1 MWKIWLLIAG
11 GFTVLEI
18 FTTGFLVFWFGIGAL
33 ITMLVSFFV
42 PNIYIQ
48 SAVFIISSVIL
59 LFATRKF
66 ADKVQKS
73 SPVVKTNAYRTENKI
88 GKVIQEINPIEG
100 KGEVKVGGEVW
111 SAKSFD
117 ESIIPVDSEV
127 IVDHIE
133 GVKVIVKPTFTKAPS
148 PKNK

>member
-33 ITMLVSFFV
+33 FAMIASFFI

-48 SAVFIISSVIL
+48 SAIFIISSVIL

-66 ADKVQKS
+66 ADKVQKNT
-73 SPVVKTNAYRTENKI
+73 PTVKTNVYSMENKL
-88 GKVIQEINPIEG
+88 GKVIEDINPIEG
-100 KGEVKVGGEVW
+100 KGKVKIGGEVW
-111 SAKSFD
+111 SAKSYN
-117 ESIIPVDSEV
+117 ESIIPKGSEV
-127 IVDHIE
+127 IIDHIE
-133 GVKVIVKPTFTKAPS
+133 GVKAIVKPTFTNEQA
-148 PKNK
+148 PKNN

>member
-1 MWKIWLLIAG
+1 MWKIWLLVAG

-33 ITMLVSFFV
+33 FAMIASFFI
-42 PNIYIQ
+42 PNIYVQ
-48 SAVFIISSVIL
+48 SAIFIVTSVIL

-66 ADKVQKS
+66 AEKVQKN
-73 SPVVKTNAYRTENKI
+73 SPVVKTNAYSVENKI
-88 GKVIQEINPIEG
+88 GKVIQEINPVEG

-117 ESIIPVDSEV
+117 ETIIPKDSEV
-127 IVDHIE
+127 IIDHIE
-133 GVKVIVKPTFTKAPS
+133 GVKVIVKPTFTESSAP
-148 PKNK
+148 KK

>member
-18 FTTGFLVFWFGIGAL
+18 FTTGFLVFWFGVGAL
-33 ITMLVSFFV
+33 IAMLASFFI

-48 SAVFIISSVIL
+48 SAIFIISSVIL
-59 LFATRKF
+59 LFSTRKF

-73 SPVVKTNAYRTENKI
+73 TPVVKTNAYSVENKI

-100 KGEVKVGGEVW
+100 KGEVKIGGEVW

-117 ESIIPVDSEV
+117 ETTIPEGSEV

-133 GVKVIVKPTFTKAPS
+133 GVKVIVKPSFTNEQAP
-148 PKNK
+148 KK